1 MCSRNIY
8 ISLKIIS
15 IKNFKLKNMNYAEQ
29 IDKVHDELIEQ
40 EGISINDLP
49 DDIKKKIKGW
59 NLLFA
64 RLTKNPEDEKLFRS
78 LQKTSIQLAD
88 KIQDFIESDY
98 DDSDDSDD
106 SDDDKTPT
114 KLKSTEAKADG
125 DEKGD
130 KTPAKPKSTEEKT
143 DGDDKVDK
151 TPANEPKPLRELG
164 FGNLVMEK
172 KIKQIISDNAN
183 DRIRVG
189 QLRDV
194 IGKEPEYPEQK
205 VHTITLRKVF
215 MSSEYRIV

>member
-1 MCSRNIY
+1 MMCSRSLY

-15 IKNFKLKNMNYAEQ
+15 IKNFKLTNMNYAEQ

-40 EGISINDLP
+40 EGISLNDLP

-98 DDSDDSDD
+98 DDSDN
-106 SDDDKTPT
+106 SDDDD
-114 KLKSTEAKADG
+114 SADG
-125 DEKGD
+125 KNGANDKGD
-130 KTPAKPKSTEEKT
+130 KTPAKPKPTEPKT

-151 TPANEPKPLRELG
+151 APANEPKPSRELG

-172 KIKQIISDNAN
+172 KINQIISDNAN
-183 DRIRVG
+183 GRIRVG

-205 VHTITLRKVF
+205 VNTITLRKVF

>member
-1 MCSRNIY
+1 M
-8 ISLKIIS
+8 
-15 IKNFKLKNMNYAEQ
+15 
-29 IDKVHDELIEQ
+29 
-40 EGISINDLP
+40 
-49 DDIKKKIKGW
+49 
-59 NLLFA
+59 LFA

-98 DDSDDSDD
+98 EDGA
-106 SDDDKTPT
+106 
-114 KLKSTEAKADG
+114 EEGADG
-125 DEKGD
+125 K
-130 KTPAKPKSTEEKT
+130 PAKPNSTEEKT
-143 DGDDKVDK
+143 DGDEKGDKNPAKPKPTEEKEDGDEKGDK

-172 KIKQIISDNAN
+172 KVKQIISDNSN
-183 DRIRVG
+183 GRIRVV

-205 VHTITLRKVF
+205 VNTITLRKVF